1 MDADELSL
9 DAFWVAL
16 GQIYGAKFFKEFADE
31 MPQIWRLQLSRCSRD
46 ELFRALNHFATQGSP
61 YPPTLPEVWQACQH
75 RTEHSSSHPP
85 TADRKAIEAE
95 IGKLLTIVRSPHAR
109 LENNLP
115 KTEKAT
121 QDPAPLPTAPSAHH
135 A

>member
-16 GQIYGAKFFKEFADE
+16 GQIYGAKFYKEFADE
-31 MPQIWRLQLSRCSRD
+31 MPQIWRLQLSRCSQE
-46 ELFRALNHFATQGSP
+46 ELFRALNFFATQGSP

-75 RTEHSSSHPP
+75 RTEHSPSRPP
-85 TADRKAIEAE
+85 TADREAIEAE
-95 IGKLLTIVRSPHAR
+95 IGKLLTIVRTPHAR

-115 KTEKAT
+115 KTDKAS